1 MSEGPAARVGTRG
14 DEGGPAAAVPAPGGI
29 DEGGHHWTFEAIGTQ
44 WRITTPDP
52 LPERVRSAVSTV
64 IEDYDRAFSRFRED
78 SLVTRMSRA
87 AGTFELPSCA
97 AELLETYE
105 RLGDLTHGAVNP
117 LVGASLVH
125 LGYGPDYRL
134 TPLPGHLPAPAWDE
148 VVSRE
153 GSRLTTSTPLTL
165 DVGAVGK
172 GQLVDLVVEEVLSHG
187 VPVVLVDAG
196 GDVAGVG
203 PRRRVGLEDPQDPAR
218 VIGVV
223 TSAGGAVC
231 GSSTNRRTWAPGVH
245 HVLDARTGRPVR
257 GVQATWAAAP
267 CAMLADAAT
276 TALFFEG
283 PTRVSRALGVD
294 ALVLGEDRTAA
305 WSGTGERRW
314 EVFA

>member
-1 MSEGPAARVGTRG
+1 MSEGPTTAVGVPG
-14 DEGGPAAAVPAPGGI
+14 SPAAAMSVSGGT
-29 DEGGHHWTFEAIGTQ
+29 DEGGHIWTFEAIGTQ

-52 LPERVRSAVSTV
+52 LPDHARRAVSAV
-64 IEDYDRAFSRFRED
+64 IEDYDRTFSRFRED
-78 SLVTRMSRA
+78 SLVTRMSAA
-87 AGTFELPSCA
+87 AGTFELPPYA
-97 AELLETYE
+97 AELLETYA
-105 RLGDLTHGAVNP
+105 RLGELTQGAVNP

-134 TPLPGHLPAPAWDE
+134 RPLPGHLPAPAWDE
-148 VVSRE
+148 VCSWD
-153 GSRLTTSTPLTL
+153 GTRLTTTTPITL

-172 GQLVDLVVEEVLSHG
+172 GQLVDLVLEEILSLG
-187 VPVVLVDAG
+187 LPTALVDAG

-203 PRRRVGLEDPQDPAR
+203 PSRRIGLEDPDDPGR

-223 TSAGGAVC
+223 TSEGGAVC

-257 GVQATWAAAP
+257 GVSATWAAAP
-267 CAMLADAAT
+267 RAVLADAAT
-276 TALFFEG
+276 TALFFAG

-305 WSGTGERRW
+305 WSETGERRW